1 MKKITEI
8 TPKQAARFS
17 EWTERWI
24 KIGLSTEPADFDCAT
39 AAALRAYKLVGLK
52 RPMVI
57 LRMGSPYAAV
67 LGGTIAW
74 AMLREGKA
82 QVRDQVGAQVWDQVG
97 AQVWA
102 QVGAQVGAQVW
113 GQVRAQVRDGIGNDY
128 GGAFGANW
136 GAYVAYMRD
145 VLGWNGS
152 TLERFEIDEALIR
165 SCGWVWWHENVL
177 AISDRPAVINRDE
190 TGRLHC
196 ETGPSI
202 AYRDGWSLYH
212 WHGVAIPEH
221 WIKDRANLNVADV
234 FKEENAETRR
244 AGCNILGWDRVLA
257 GIDAK
262 LIDEDGDPQI
272 GALYEGQIPGA
283 VKCGFL
289 KVRCGTGREFVI
301 PVAPE
306 ARTAIEAQAWIQG
319 VSVKNWQRPE
329 VRG

>member
-1 MKKITEI
+1 
-8 TPKQAARFS
+8 
-17 EWTERWI
+17 
-24 KIGLSTEPADFDCAT
+24 
-39 AAALRAYKLVGLK
+39 
-52 RPMVI
+52 
-57 LRMGSPYAAV
+57 
-67 LGGTIAW
+67 
-74 AMLREGKA
+74 MLFRS
-82 QVRDQVGAQVWDQVG
+82 VRDQVGAQVWDQVG

-128 GGAFGANW
+128 GGAFWANW